1 MDAVRFGCGRI
12 GQKRRCEVAGAAGVD
27 RGEGSA
33 ATASLCRTESGNRS
47 HQRVPLYAVEYP
59 EKLNN
64 LNVAPYWNVLPK
76 AQATLW
82 ERFLGLPEHFVL
94 YGGTA
99 LALQLGH
106 RNSVDFD
113 FFSAQPIAPRQ
124 LYETLDFL
132 AKGRITQEERN
143 TLTVQANTKDGPVYV
158 SFFGGLGL
166 RCVDLPTRVP
176 PGVSLAGVRDIFG
189 CKCAAIQQR
198 ESLKDLQ
205 DICALLR
212 HGLSLVEG
220 LGCSRAIY
228 GNSFNPRITL
238 MALSY
243 PPALEGLPEEDRQ
256 LLAQAVG
263 AIHNVPAVAVEPL
276 GRIGEVEPVQ
286 SREQTMDASSNAVA
300 EPK

>member
-1 MDAVRFGCGRI
+1 M
-12 GQKRRCEVAGAAGVD
+12 
-27 RGEGSA
+27 
-33 ATASLCRTESGNRS
+33 
-47 HQRVPLYAVEYP
+47 
-59 EKLNN
+59 
-64 LNVAPYWNVLPK
+64 
-76 AQATLW
+76 
-82 ERFLGLPEHFVL
+82 L

-106 RNSVDFD
+106 RSSVDFD
-113 FFSAQPIAPRQ
+113 FFSAQPIDLRH

-132 AKGRITQEERN
+132 AKSRITQQERN
-143 TLTVQANTKDGPVYV
+143 TLTVQTDTEDGPVSV

-166 RCVDLPTRVP
+166 RCVDVPTRVP

-212 HGLSLVEG
+212 GGLSLAEG

-228 GNSFNPRITL
+228 GSSFNPRITL

-243 PPALEGLPEEDRQ
+243 PPALEKLPAEDRQ
-256 LLAQAVG
+256 LLAQAVEP
-263 AIHNVPAVAVEPL
+263 IQNVPAVAVEPL
-276 GRIGEVEPVQ
+276 GRIGEVAPVHLN
-286 SREQTMDASSNAVA
+286 EQAMDACSNPVA

>member
-1 MDAVRFGCGRI
+1 MLHWDI
-12 GQKRRCEVAGAAGVD
+12 
-27 RGEGSA
+27 
-33 ATASLCRTESGNRS
+33 
-47 HQRVPLYAVEYP
+47 
-59 EKLNN
+59 
-64 LNVAPYWNVLPK
+64 LPK
-76 AQATLW
+76 AQGTLW
-82 ERFLGLPEHFVL
+82 GQFVSLPEHFVL

-106 RNSVDFD
+106 RSSVDFD
-113 FFSAQPIAPRQ
+113 FFSAKPIEPRQ

-143 TLTVQANTKDGPVYV
+143 TLTVQARTEDGPVAV

-166 RCVDLPTRVP
+166 RCVDLPAKVP
-176 PGVSLAGVRDIFG
+176 PGVRLAGVRDIFG

-205 DICALLR
+205 DISALLR
-212 HGLSLVEG
+212 HGHSLAEG

-228 GNSFNPRITL
+228 GGSFNPRITL

-243 PPALEGLPEEDRQ
+243 PPALEGLPAEDRQ
-256 LLAQAVG
+256 LLTQAVE
-263 AIHNVPAVAVEPL
+263 AIQNVPPVAVEPL

-286 SREQTMDASSNAVA
+286 SKGQTMDASSNPVA
-300 EPK
+300 KLKQE